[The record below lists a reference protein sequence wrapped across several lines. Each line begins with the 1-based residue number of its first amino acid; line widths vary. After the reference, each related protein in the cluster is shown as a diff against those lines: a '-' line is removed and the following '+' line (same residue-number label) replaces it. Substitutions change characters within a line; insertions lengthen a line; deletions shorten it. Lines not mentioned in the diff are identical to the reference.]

1 MEPDSSPV
9 VGPSVASDGL
19 RAEDSSSN
27 RRLQR
32 LRAALA
38 KSQRRQREER
48 RGREA
53 AERAVL
59 VSATDRGRDEADRA
73 RLAEI
78 VRSSDDAIVS
88 LDADLRIV
96 GWNRGAEA
104 IYGYSAAEILG
115 ESSDLLMP
123 ADATL
128 QVADSASAR
137 YPTARC
143 SATRPSGCTRTE
155 P

>member
-1 MEPDSSPV
+1 MEPDSLPV
-9 VGPSVASDGL
+9 VGASVASDGL
-19 RAEDSSSN
+19 PGEGSSTH
-27 RRLQR
+27 RRLER

-48 RGREA
+48 RRREV

-59 VSATDRGRDEADRA
+59 VSATDRGRDAADRV

-78 VRSSDDAIVS
+78 VGSSDDAIVS

-115 ESSDLLMP
+115 QSSDVLIP
-123 ADATL
+123 ADATSQSRGL
-128 QVADSASAR
+128 RERAVSEGEV
-137 YPTARC
+137 
-143 SATRPSGCTRTE
+143 PS
-155 P
+155 